1 MTSVE
6 LKTFTYAKGF
16 QSLSIDNAILGLIPK
31 RLIFAMVDNGEF
43 LGSLTRNPF
52 KLQHFDDLFYT
63 IRQGKTYLATVYTWT
78 PTAIKKSVMSYRS
91 HFEGSGIRHSNS
103 GLQISHDSFVNGYL
117 MLLFDLTPVLS
128 ASEGHTSHPDSGNI
142 RIEARFSKALPLATT
157 CLLYLEYDGCVR
169 IDSSRTVTTD
179 F

>member
-52 KLQHFDDLFYT
+52 RLQHFDDLFYT
-63 IRQGKTYLATVYTWT
+63 IRQRKTYLATVYTWT
-78 PTAIKKSVMSYRS
+78 PTAIKKSVVIQVPLRGVRYSSLELRTLAIARLVSKRLFHATLRTDARS
-91 HFEGSGIRHSNS
+91 E
-103 GLQISHDSFVNGYL
+103 
-117 MLLFDLTPVLS
+117 
-128 ASEGHTSHPDSGNI
+128 
-142 RIEARFSKALPLATT
+142 
-157 CLLYLEYDGCVR
+157 CVGR
-169 IDSSRTVTTD
+169 P
-179 F
+179 